1 MHVGI
6 DLGTTNSVLATFDG
20 TAVSVVPNASGET
33 LTPSVVRIDARGSLL
48 VGRRAFRFLETDP
61 ANTRGEFK
69 RLMGTEERLRF
80 EASGKEMRP
89 EELSAQ
95 ILSSLLADAE
105 GVLGFRPS
113 AVVISTPALFELP
126 QNHATVRAGKLAG
139 LAEVSLIQE
148 PVASAIAAGW
158 RADSEGFWLV
168 YDLGGGTLDVSL
180 LETREGWLRV
190 VDHGGDNFLGGKDF
204 DNALTDWAAA
214 RLAAETGLPPLSRSN
229 PAHRRA
235 LGKLKA
241 ACEQAKIDLSRLE
254 RTAIVCAE
262 LILEP
267 GADPVDADLPVSRAE
282 LESLVGPLLERS
294 LGVCQGVLER
304 NRVGADQV
312 GRVVFVGGPT
322 LMPALR
328 ERIGGFFGGRVA
340 EGIDPMTLVA
350 RGAALYAATVGLS
363 ARPAA
368 PAVAAP
374 RGMVVRMEH
383 PPVTADTEPF
393 VVGRFLPEKGEARPA
408 RARIVSLDGRE
419 DGGFTSEDLAVSAE
433 GSFVAQVR
441 LEKHRQ
447 NRFRLAAFTAA
458 GREVELRQPEIAIVH
473 GVSIADP
480 PLSRSVGVA
489 LSDDSVEV
497 YFQKGTP
504 LPARRTATVQTI
516 RRVPA
521 GSAESAVAIPVV
533 QGEFSKAHLNRLIGS
548 LEIQGARLKRD
559 LPAGSRLEVT
569 LQLDRSGQL
578 HARADVPEAGESFE
592 DVVHVLVPSASP
604 EVLAK
609 ELEATEQR
617 VAEVRRRGFAGGD
630 PALVRA
636 MSGAAGLLAEAKAG
650 LAAAQGGDADAA
662 ARVHRLLLDLNG
674 SLEAT
679 ESQLDWPAF
688 EAEIDRSVEIALSW
702 IAGLG
707 SPAEQE
713 ICERALN
720 ALSQAREAGDT
731 TAMDRQR
738 KVLQT
743 LADAAYSRDPRS
755 VFWSF
760 DWYLG
765 RPAEAIDPVRAQG
778 LLDEGRRARDRGD
791 QAELKRINRLLSDLF
806 PGTAEER
813 ARSHGSGVR

>member
-20 TAVSVVPNASGET
+20 TALAVVPNALGEM
-33 LTPSVVRIDARGSLL
+33 LTPSVVRADARGALL

-80 EASGKEMRP
+80 EAAGKTFLP

-95 ILSSLLADAE
+95 ILTSLLSDAE
-105 GVLGFRPS
+105 AALGYRP
-113 AVVISTPALFELP
+113 AAAVISTPALFELP
-126 QNHATVRAGKLAG
+126 QNHATMRAGRLAG
-139 LAEVSLIQE
+139 LAEVALIQE

-204 DNALTDWAAA
+204 DNILTDWAAA
-214 RLAAETGLPPLSRSN
+214 RLAAETGRPPLSRAN

-254 RTAIVCAE
+254 RTSIVCAE
-262 LILEP
+262 LLLDPAGE
-267 GADPVDADLPVSRAE
+267 PVDADVPVSRSE
-282 LESLVGPLLERS
+282 LERLVAPLIERS
-294 LGVCQGVLER
+294 LGACQTVLER
-304 NRVGADQV
+304 NRVGADDV

-328 ERIGGFFGGRVA
+328 ARIGGFFGGRAA

-363 ARPAA
+363 APPAA
-368 PAVAAP
+368 PAPQNAT
-374 RGMVVRMEH
+374 GMVVRMEH
-383 PPVTADTEPF
+383 PAVTADTEPF
-393 VVGRFLPEKGEARPA
+393 VVGRFLPEKGEALPA
-408 RARIVSLDGRE
+408 RVRIARQ
-419 DGGFTSEDLAVSAE
+419 DGGFAGEEAEVSPE
-433 GSFVAQVR
+433 GSFVVQVR
-441 LEKHRQ
+441 LERHCQ
-447 NRFRLAAFTAA
+447 NHFRLSAFDSA
-458 GREVELRQPEIAIVH
+458 GREVELRTPEIAIVH

-480 PLSRSVGVA
+480 PLSRSVGIA
-489 LSDDSVEV
+489 RSDDTVKT
-497 YFQKGTP
+497 YFEKGTP
-504 LPARRTATVQTI
+504 LPARRMAVHETI
-516 RRVPA
+516 RRVAA
-521 GSAESAVAIPVV
+521 GSAEDALAIPVV
-533 QGEFSKAHLNRLIGS
+533 QGEFATAHLNRLIGT
-548 LEIQGARLKRD
+548 LQIRGARLKRD
-559 LPAGSRLEVT
+559 LPAGSRVEVM
-569 LQLDRSGQL
+569 LHLDRSGQL
-578 HARADVPEAGESFE
+578 HARADLPAVGESFE

-604 EVLAK
+604 EVLAA
-609 ELEATEQR
+609 ELAAAEQR

-630 PALVRA
+630 PALVRT
-636 MSGAAGLLAEAKAG
+636 MNGAAELLAEARSG
-650 LAAAQGGDADAA
+650 LQAAQGGDADAA

-688 EAEIDRSVEIALSW
+688 EAEADEKIDRSLSW
-702 IAGLG
+702 IANLG
-707 SPAEQE
+707 TPAEQQL
-713 ICERALN
+713 CERALN
-720 ALSQAREAGDT
+720 AVAEARAARNAVALE
-731 TAMDRQR
+731 RQSR
-738 KVLQT
+738 VLQT
-743 LADAAYSRDPRS
+743 LANAAFSRDPRS
-755 VFWSF
+755 PGWNF
-760 DWYLG
+760 DWYLTHA
-765 RPAEAIDPVRAQG
+765 AEATDPARLRA
-778 LLDEGRRARDRGD
+778 LLDEGQKAGDRGD
-791 QAELKRINRLLSDLF
+791 PAELRRINGQMDLLF

-813 ARSHGSGVR
+813 ARSFGSGVR